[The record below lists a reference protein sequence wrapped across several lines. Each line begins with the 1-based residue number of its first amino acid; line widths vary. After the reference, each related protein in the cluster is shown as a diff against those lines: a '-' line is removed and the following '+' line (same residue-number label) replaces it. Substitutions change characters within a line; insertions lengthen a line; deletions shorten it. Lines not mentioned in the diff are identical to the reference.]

1 MGYNLEN
8 AGVDMQQTGVEEEGC
23 KTIVRI
29 FRSIAILRNTFAV
42 VSILRLEQ
50 ICSQIIPTFW
60 ETCVL
65 NTPTPALL
73 ILSCLYS
80 LPVRKPHC
88 VCVW

>member
-8 AGVDMQQTGVEEEGC
+8 AGADMQQTGVEEEGC

-29 FRSIAILRNTFAV
+29 FRSIVILRNTFAV

-50 ICSQIIPTFW
+50 ICSQIISTFG

-65 NTPTPALL
+65 NTPIPPLL
-73 ILSCLYS
+73 LL
-80 LPVRKPHC
+80 
-88 VCVW
+88 